1 MKRPIF
7 ARLADRKNSRLVTSP
22 ASHHGLAK
30 SIISSD
36 FRAVFYRFSLCDNFY
51 PESHSIRRA
60 TRFWHDEKITVTKE
74 ILNWNVCQVTETES
88 IVVFLQLRHS
98 IHIFTDSLFF
108 LLCLF
113 SFISFCVHWAISRF
127 FSVRFAHS
135 NGRLQSRISLS
146 AYSRWFAFSFGQH
159 KSVGRSL
166 TFRVSA
172 YRWRNTVVTTKV
184 TYCNIVN
191 ST

>member
-1 MKRPIF
+1 MDS
-7 ARLADRKNSRLVTSP
+7 LSP
-22 ASHHGLAK
+22 LSQAISELFSTGSASAITFILKA
-30 SIISSD
+30 I
-36 FRAVFYRFSLCDNFY
+36 VY
-51 PESHSIRRA
+51 EERRA
-60 TRFWHDEKITVTKE
+60 FGMMRKITVTKE

-108 LLCLF
+108 LWCLF

-146 AYSRWFAFSFGQH
+146 AYSRWFCVFIWPTQ
-159 KSVGRSL
+159 VC
-166 TFRVSA
+166 
-172 YRWRNTVVTTKV
+172 WKV
-184 TYCNIVN
+184 FNF
-191 ST
+191 

>member
-1 MKRPIF
+1 MDS
-7 ARLADRKNSRLVTSP
+7 LSP
-22 ASHHGLAK
+22 LSQAISELFSTGSASAITFILKA
-30 SIISSD
+30 I
-36 FRAVFYRFSLCDNFY
+36 VY
-51 PESHSIRRA
+51 EERRA
-60 TRFWHDEKITVTKE
+60 FGMMRKITVTKE

-113 SFISFCVHWAISRF
+113 SFIDFFPWGSLTQMAGYNQEFRF
-127 FSVRFAHS
+127 
-135 NGRLQSRISLS
+135 RLI
-146 AYSRWFAFSFGQH
+146 ADGFAFSFGQH

-184 TYCNIVN
+184 TYCNTVN
-191 ST
+191 WT

>member
-1 MKRPIF
+1 MDS
-7 ARLADRKNSRLVTSP
+7 LSP
-22 ASHHGLAK
+22 LSQAISELFSTGSASAITFILKA
-30 SIISSD
+30 I
-36 FRAVFYRFSLCDNFY
+36 VY
-51 PESHSIRRA
+51 EERRA
-60 TRFWHDEKITVTKE
+60 FGMMRKITVTKE

-88 IVVFLQLRHS
+88 IVVFLQLRLS

-108 LLCLF
+108 F
-113 SFISFCVHWAISRF
+113 FCVYSHSLAFVFIEPFPDFFPWGSLTQMAGYNQEFRF
-127 FSVRFAHS
+127 
-135 NGRLQSRISLS
+135 RLI
-146 AYSRWFAFSFGQH
+146 ADGFAFSFGQH